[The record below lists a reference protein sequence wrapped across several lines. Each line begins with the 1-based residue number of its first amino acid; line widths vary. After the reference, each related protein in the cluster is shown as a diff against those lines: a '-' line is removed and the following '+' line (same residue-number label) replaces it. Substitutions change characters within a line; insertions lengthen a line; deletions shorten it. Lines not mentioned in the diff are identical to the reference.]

1 MEISY
6 KWLKRYLPV
15 DLPASE
21 ISALLT
27 DCGLEIET
35 MEKYESVKGGL
46 ENVIIGKVLT
56 CEAHPDSDHLHITTV
71 DTGQEQPLHIVCGAP
86 NVKAGQNVVVACV
99 GATLYPSDGG
109 SITIKKSKI
118 RGEVSEGMIC
128 AEDELGVG
136 EDHAGIMVLPETAVP
151 GTPAKDYFQVESDTV
166 FGIGL
171 TPNRSDAI
179 CHIGVARDLS
189 ASIHRHLGKKIPLQ
203 YPDISGFPETGP
215 ANPVSIE
222 IQDTERCPRYSG
234 LHISGVRVAES
245 PEWMK
250 GLLRTVGIRPINNI
264 VDITQFVMLEC
275 GQPMHAFDAAKI
287 SGKKVIVRRAVKD
300 EPFMTLDGIERKL
313 DPEDLVI
320 CNANSPMCLAG
331 VMGGEHSGIT
341 DKTTDIF
348 LESAC
353 FQAAGIRKTAKRHT
367 MKTDASF
374 RYERGCDP
382 NITLWTLKRAA
393 MLIQEIAGGTI
404 SAVTDCYPIPVE
416 KKNVDI
422 SYAQLNTIAGQELE
436 REMVLQILTDLE
448 MAPVKDENGIMTIAV
463 PTNKVDVTRPADIAE
478 EVMRIYGYNRI
489 GMPDRFT
496 FHPSTLDENPQLV
509 VKERIST
516 YLSDNGFYE
525 IMNNSLTKSDYS
537 RFDFINDDET
547 VKLMNP
553 LSKDLQQM
561 RQTLLFGGLESIAH
575 NINHANC
582 NLRMYEFGTIYH
594 KDNEKSATDSV
605 TARFPHRQRLS
616 LWVTGMLQPASWEA
630 KPEESGFFY
639 LKNMVLN
646 ALQKANFT
654 TKRLVPQKLEK
665 YCGMVHALQYQLR
678 QQPVVTIGEVDPEIL
693 KYFGIKQRVYH
704 ADIIFD
710 TLVAQVERKKIRFKE
725 LNRFPEVERDLAL
738 LVDKKVC
745 YEQLEKIAYKTDV
758 AIQSVNLFDVY
769 EGKNLPEGKKSYA
782 LNFVITNQ
790 ERTFTAEEV
799 QAVMDKLIRAY
810 EKETGAQLR

>member
-15 DLPASE
+15 DLPAAE

-35 MEKYESVKGGL
+35 MEPYESIKGGL
-46 ENVIIGKVLT
+46 EQVFIGKVLT
-56 CEAHPDSDHLHITTV
+56 CEAHPDSDHLHLTTV
-71 DTGQEQPLHIVCGAP
+71 DVGKEEPLHIVCGAP
-86 NVKAGQNVVVACV
+86 NVAAGQHVVVACV
-99 GATLYPSDGG
+99 GATLYPSDG
-109 SITIKKSKI
+109 SCITIKKSKI
-118 RGEVSEGMIC
+118 RGAVSEGMIC

-136 EDHAGIMVLPETAVP
+136 EDHAGIMVLPETALP
-151 GTPAKDYFQVESDTV
+151 GTPAKEYFQVESDTV

-189 ASIHRHLGKKIPLQ
+189 ASIHRHLGKKTAVQ
-203 YPDISGFPETGP
+203 YPDISRFPADGA
-215 ANPVSIE
+215 ANPISIE
-222 IQDTERCPRYSG
+222 IRDTERCPRYSG

-245 PEWMK
+245 PDWLK

-275 GQPMHAFDAAKI
+275 GQPMHAFDAARIK
-287 SGKKVIVRRAVKD
+287 GNRVVIRRAAKD
-300 EPFMTLDGIERKL
+300 EPFLTLDGVERKL

-320 CNANSPMCLAG
+320 CHSDAPMCLAG

-341 DKTTDIF
+341 EQTTDVF
-348 LESAC
+348 LESAF
-353 FQAAGIRKTAKRHT
+353 FQAAGIRKSAKRHT
-367 MKTDASF
+367 LKTDASF

-382 NITLWTLKRAA
+382 NITLWALQRAA
-393 MLIQEIAGGTI
+393 LLIQELAGGSI
-404 SAVTDCYPIPVE
+404 SAITDCYPQPVG
-416 KKNVDI
+416 KTNVTV
-422 SYAQLNTIAGQELE
+422 SYAQLDAIAGQELE

-448 MAPVKDENGIMTIAV
+448 MEVTEKENGVLSIAV

-478 EVMRIYGYNRI
+478 EVLRIYGYNRI
-489 GMPDRFT
+489 GMPDRFV
-496 FHPSTLDENPQLV
+496 FHPSTLEENPQLAA
-509 VKERIST
+509 KERIST
-516 YLSDNGFYE
+516 YLSDNGFFE

-537 RFDFINDDET
+537 RYDFICGDET
-547 VKLMNP
+547 VTLMNP
-553 LSKDLQQM
+553 LSKELQQL

-582 NLRMYEFGTIYH
+582 NLRMYEFGTIYQ
-594 KDNEKSATDSV
+594 KDPSKSATESV

-616 LWVTGMLQPASWEA
+616 LWVTGALQPASWEA

-654 TKRLVPQKLEK
+654 TKRLVPQQVEK
-665 YCGMVHALQYQLR
+665 QGGMLHALQYQFR
-678 QQPVVTIGEVDPEIL
+678 QQTLITIGEVDPELL
-693 KYFGIKQRVYH
+693 KHFGIKQRVYH
-704 ADIIFD
+704 ADIVFD

-738 LVDKKVC
+738 LVDKEVR
-745 YEQLEKIAYKTDV
+745 YEQLEKIAYKTDA

-769 EGKNLPEGKKSYA
+769 EGEHLPAGKKSYA
-782 LNFVITNQ
+782 LNFVITNT

-810 EKETGAQLR
+810 EKEAGAQLR